1 MRAAAVQLN
10 STGETDRN
18 RCQAE
23 SLVRAAADDGAAPA
37 AAPARVFRPERGT
50 ALGGPDVLA
59 AGAEPLDG
67 PTVAWARDLAREL
80 GIDLVAGSIV
90 EDVEGRE
97 KRANTSL
104 HVGPD
109 GAVRAVYRKI
119 HLFDVDVGGRT
130 YRESDGEDPG
140 TDVWVSSL
148 ADGTP
153 LGMTVCYD
161 VRFPELY
168 RALADRGARVV
179 AIPSAFT

>member
-10 STGETDRN
+10 STGDTGSN
-18 RCQAE
+18 RHTAE
-23 SLVRAAADDGAAPA
+23 RLVRAAAADGA
-37 AAPARVFRPERGT
+37 RLVVLPEKWN

-80 GIDLVAGSIV
+80 GLDLVAGSIV
-90 EDVEGRE
+90 EDVAGRS

-104 HVGPD
+104 HIGPD
-109 GAVRAVYRKI
+109 GDVKAVYRKI
-119 HLFDVDVGGRT
+119 HLFDVEVGGRV

-140 TDVWVSSL
+140 TDVVVSAL
-148 ADGTP
+148 ADGTR

-168 RALADRGARVV
+168 RA
-179 AIPSAFT
+179 